1 MTSMLR
7 SLSIV
12 IALSVASLA
21 HAQAACPA
29 PLPAGDALHQIDT
42 AAQALRDCRRAGA
55 ISQAQAQTS
64 LGRLAALRDE
74 VRGLRH
80 RQGGTLSSDQ
90 QARVLARL
98 ATAG

>member
-1 MTSMLR
+1 MLR

-12 IALSVASLA
+12 IALSVASLD

-29 PLPAGDALHQIDT
+29 PPPAGDALQRIDA
-42 AAQALRDCRRAGA
+42 AAQALRDCRRTGT
-55 ISQAQAQTS
+55 ISPAQAQAS
-64 LGRLAALRDE
+64 LGRLAALRDQ

-98 ATAG
+98 AAVG